1 MKRKIFL
8 GFLLSIA
15 FCLEDNA
22 YTSTITFSSNGIEIE
37 GEGAIISGTNV
48 TITKAGSHL
57 VTGSSD
63 EGNIIID
70 VSSVNL
76 FLQNLEL
83 SSSKTSP
90 IIVSSKLSD
99 IKIISIENVIL
110 KDLEDSSTTSGEC
123 AVIKIKKKS
132 KVSFKNEKDFKL
144 IGNCKNVIK
153 GGSQASIIFESSN
166 GEYNINGYNNGIASD
181 DSLTFNG
188 GIFTITTQNGD
199 AIKSSPDDTDTDS
212 LGKIIINNG
221 TFKIES
227 YSDGFQ
233 AKSKIIINNGN
244 FDIKTENGYNSNTF
258 DKDTGSA
265 KGFKVSNNVTGCE
278 IRVYNGEF
286 NLNTADDSF
295 HSNGNLTLINGNYKI
310 YSGDDGLHAEF
321 HLLIGKNDS
330 SKIPNINILNSYE
343 AIEGMSIRIYSG
355 KINVTA
361 SDDGMNAAGGS
372 SSSDVQPGPGPGPHS
387 LNEPNP
393 GPTPSGNSG
402 NSSYFISIYGGEINI
417 FCEGDGLDSNGNIF
431 IHGGDVN
438 VFSAKSGDNEPVDHD
453 GNFTLFDGIF
463 LGVGSKGM
471 EYVHEGIL
479 KGNQMYAYYSGTLSQ
494 DKILKIKNGNGDIV
508 KEGNITKTIDYI
520 FYSSPDTNKNYKL
533 YIYDKNGGNEKEYT
547 LKFGTPT
554 SGSDDQDTKIDDGGK
569 DNQDGQEDQDNQEEE
584 DPDNSSQKE
593 EDESD
598 DNSTKTFLICFFSVL
613 ISLLIIIFLFFL
625 LRKRCNKKNNI
636 DAFLENK
643 NSEYTQN

>member
-48 TITKAGSHL
+48 TITKAGSYL

-83 SSSKTSP
+83 SSNKTSP

-453 GNFTLFDGIF
+453 GNFTLFD
-463 LGVGSKGM
+463 VSK
-471 EYVHEGIL
+471 
-479 KGNQMYAYYSGTLSQ
+479 

-569 DNQDGQEDQDNQEEE
+569 DNQEEEEADGQDDKEEEADDQEEE
-584 DPDNSSQKE
+584 EADGQDIQEEEEPDNSQSDK
-593 EDESD
+593 DESND
-598 DNSTKTFLICFFSVL
+598 SSTKTFLICFFSVL

-625 LRKRCNKKNNI
+625 FRKRCNKKNNI